1 MQMTFGA
8 ACELKRKL
16 HIALFA
22 LLLVMAPAVR
32 PVLAQEHA
40 AAAQGEHATQEHAAQ
55 AEHAT
60 EGEHHDQSIGGMI
73 KGMAWPVA
81 NFIVFVGVLYHFFN
95 KPLADYL
102 AGRSAT
108 IRKDLVEAAELKSAA
123 TAQLAQIEQKLQAL
137 PGEISALRTR
147 VFVILRQHQLFI
159 DVS

>member
-1 MQMTFGA
+1 M
-8 ACELKRKL
+8 
-16 HIALFA
+16 LF
-22 LLLVMAPAVR
+22 R
-32 PVLAQEHA
+32 SPVLAQEHA

-108 IRKDLVEAAELKSAA
+108 IPGMSPKLSICRPMMLTIRSPILISAA
-123 TAQLAQIEQKLQAL
+123 CAADPAAT
-137 PGEISALRTR
+137 
-147 VFVILRQHQLFI
+147 
-159 DVS
+159 